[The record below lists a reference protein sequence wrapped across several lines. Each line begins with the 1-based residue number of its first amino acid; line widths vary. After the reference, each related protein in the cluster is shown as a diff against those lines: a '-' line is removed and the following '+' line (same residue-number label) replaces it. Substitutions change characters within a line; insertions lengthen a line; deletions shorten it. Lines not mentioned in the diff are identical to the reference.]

1 MEISSLIVSEKK
13 KQKKN
18 KKKPKKYSSYSP
30 ALDTKWETKTTKT
43 RQKPKHHK
51 REVITFPADTLPPQV
66 INNDLCQEK
75 NTTMLFP

>member
-13 KQKKN
+13 N
-18 KKKPKKYSSYSP
+18 KKKTKKYSSYSP
-30 ALDTKWETKTTKT
+30 ALDTKT
-43 RQKPKHHK
+43 RQKPKHLK

-75 NTTMLFP
+75 NTNMLFP